1 MSTGIYSI
9 GVSGLAAA
17 QLALLVTE
25 HNIVNANTD
34 GYNRQRT
41 IQATSPAIMSGAGSI
56 GQGVRVTTVQRM
68 YSSFLS
74 SQVNSAQTSLSETDV
89 YLETIGQID
98 NMLAD
103 VNAGLS
109 PALQGFFSGVQQVAA
124 NPSQLPNRQS
134 MVSSGLTL
142 ADRFHA
148 LETRLD
154 QLNDQVNGR
163 IQDGIGQIN
172 SFAAQI
178 ADLNQRIIIA
188 EGSYGQPANDLLDQ
202 RDHLVSE
209 LNKVVR
215 VSTTTKSDGSFN
227 VFVGTGQQLVVGTQA
242 MTLTAL
248 ASSGD
253 PSKIAV
259 GLQTAGGVQELA
271 EFLVNGGELGG
282 LLNFRNQAL
291 DPAYNQ
297 LGRVAAS
304 LALTFNAQ
312 HALGQDL
319 LGQVS
324 GAGLVDDFFTIRS
337 PDVISNA
344 RNLGAGSV
352 TASFIDPAAD
362 SRFTLAFAA
371 GTYTITRA
379 SDGQAWTDTSL
390 ASLQTTVNAAT
401 GNSLI
406 LPNLTA
412 GSISVTDGRFFTRLT
427 GSDYKVAFGA
437 GGAYTVTR
445 LSDNTAVAAGVGV
458 GSVVV
463 DGLSIAIG
471 AVGAS
476 GDSFIVQPTRSI
488 ARDIDVDSR
497 FTTDPRLVA
506 AAAPVRTQATLT
518 NTGNMVLAQ
527 GSVNTGYSLA
537 GLPLTLTANTGAGTL
552 TGFPA
557 AANVVAFY
565 ADGSSTVTSG
575 GSVALSNG
583 GSTLAKVSFNG
594 MTFTMSGA
602 PANGDSFTLATNG
615 GGVDDSRNGLLLA
628 QLQISNTI
636 AGGTATYQSSYAQ
649 LVADNGIRTRE
660 AQVRSDAQT
669 ALLQQ
674 SQASREALSGV
685 NLDEEAANLIK
696 FQQAY
701 QASAKMLEVGSR
713 LFETILDL
721 G

>member
-1 MSTGIYSI
+1 
-9 GVSGLAAA
+9 
-17 QLALLVTE
+17 
-25 HNIVNANTD
+25 
-34 GYNRQRT
+34 
-41 IQATSPAIMSGAGSI
+41 
-56 GQGVRVTTVQRM
+56 
-68 YSSFLS
+68 
-74 SQVNSAQTSLSETDV
+74 
-89 YLETIGQID
+89 
-98 NMLAD
+98 
-103 VNAGLS
+103 
-109 PALQGFFSGVQQVAA
+109 
-124 NPSQLPNRQS
+124 
-134 MVSSGLTL
+134 
-142 ADRFHA
+142 
-148 LETRLD
+148 
-154 QLNDQVNGR
+154 
-163 IQDGIGQIN
+163 
-172 SFAAQI
+172 
-178 ADLNQRIIIA
+178 
-188 EGSYGQPANDLLDQ
+188 
-202 RDHLVSE
+202 
-209 LNKVVR
+209 
-215 VSTTTKSDGSFN
+215 
-227 VFVGTGQQLVVGTQA
+227 
-242 MTLTAL
+242 
-248 ASSGD
+248 
-253 PSKIAV
+253 
-259 GLQTAGGVQELA
+259 
-271 EFLVNGGELGG
+271 
-282 LLNFRNQAL
+282 
-291 DPAYNQ
+291 
-297 LGRVAAS
+297 
-304 LALTFNAQ
+304 
-312 HALGQDL
+312 
-319 LGQVS
+319 
-324 GAGLVDDFFTIRS
+324 
-337 PDVISNA
+337 
-344 RNLGAGSV
+344 
-352 TASFIDPAAD
+352 
-362 SRFTLAFAA
+362 
-371 GTYTITRA
+371 
-379 SDGQAWTDTSL
+379 
-390 ASLQTTVNAAT
+390 
-401 GNSLI
+401 
-406 LPNLTA
+406 
-412 GSISVTDGRFFTRLT
+412 
-427 GSDYKVAFGA
+427 SDYKVAFGA